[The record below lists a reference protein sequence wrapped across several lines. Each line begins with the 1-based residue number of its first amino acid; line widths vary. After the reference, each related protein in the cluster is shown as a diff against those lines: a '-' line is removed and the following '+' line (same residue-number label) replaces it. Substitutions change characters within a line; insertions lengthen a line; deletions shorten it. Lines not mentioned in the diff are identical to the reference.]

1 MKNTESTFKN
11 DLEKLYFNTEGR
23 FVDMYDSDPVH
34 FINKQ
39 LDAYLGRKADE
50 QEINELEVTKL
61 HGTSLAYEIK
71 YQDEILGIM
80 SISRDKHD
88 YKPLLHFTKHL

>member
-1 MKNTESTFKN
+1 MKNTEASFKK

-39 LDAYLGRKADE
+39 LEEHLGRKAE
-50 QEINELEVTKL
+50 EEEIDELEVTKL
-61 HGTSLAYEIK
+61 HGNTLAYEIK
-71 YQDEILGIM
+71 YQEVILGVM
-80 SISRDKHD
+80 SISRDRHD
-88 YKPLLHFTKHL
+88 YKPLLHFSHV